1 MTGKTLLTVSLLL
14 PFMAISSVVH
24 ADATTTKKRHWAS
37 EPRITSFSSSSRA
50 QTVPE
55 GGGGHGAGVESCA
68 YQYQGG
74 PKSNLWTC
82 RSTFQPTHS
91 VQPTHSGGR

>member
-1 MTGKTLLTVSLLL
+1 MTGKHLLTVSLLL

-24 ADATTTKKRHWAS
+24 ADPTTTKKRHWAP
-37 EPRITSFSSSSRA
+37 ELRSSRA
-50 QTVPE
+50 QALPQADSNY
-55 GGGGHGAGVESCA
+55 GPPVESCA

-82 RSTFQPTHS
+82 RPEYRPSHP
-91 VQPTHSGGR
+91 GGR